1 MHQMKLG
8 DFININHVKDFSING
23 KCSMCGE
30 CCGAILP
37 VSEKEIKRIKKY
49 VVEHN
54 IKINVNPINTLS
66 EKMIDLT
73 CPFRNNKER
82 KCDIYEVRPKICR
95 SFICN
100 LKNIDN
106 IDRINRIYKTVNI
119 RKVFEVYK

>member
-1 MHQMKLG
+1 MRQMKLG
-8 DFININHVKDFSING
+8 DFIKINHVKDFSING

-73 CPFRNNKER
+73 FLLEIIRNENVIFMRLDLRFAEALFV
-82 KCDIYEVRPKICR
+82 I
-95 SFICN
+95 
-100 LKNIDN
+100 
-106 IDRINRIYKTVNI
+106 
-119 RKVFEVYK
+119 